1 MQYMFVILLFN
12 LCFLGLC
19 YSFQAL
25 DFNKSP
31 LQSQNL
37 GMTQTVCVS
46 PLPAKMSSLL
56 PLLAQRAKVVVKHDN
71 IMLLTFWAFCD
82 PEYGSAL
89 ERGLVL
95 DEQDMGQTKVQ
106 IQ

>member
-1 MQYMFVILLFN
+1 
-12 LCFLGLC
+12 
-19 YSFQAL
+19 
-25 DFNKSP
+25 
-31 LQSQNL
+31 
-37 GMTQTVCVS
+37 
-46 PLPAKMSSLL
+46 MSGLL
-56 PLLAQRAKVVVKHDN
+56 PLLAQRAKVVVKHDI
-71 IMLLTFWAFCD
+71 IMLLTSWAFCD